1 MLVGQLCRV
10 CCCDASVG
18 ASRLLKAYPAL
29 SPGPHAVPHERDQ
42 WQLAPEGHA
51 ISERGKMQV
60 SHFVGPK
67 VCISTIR
74 FQRAG
79 SREGRAN
86 GASVRAQEA
95 PAQRGAAACCC
106 FAALFALP
114 QRLLYPV
121 HASVC
126 VQAAVE
132 LSKQLQQRIKQRGCC
147 EEFVPNVD
155 MLEQGKVGGWMD
167 EAFVCLLE
175 RCGTCAVMLRA
186 QGRRGGHGCFCS
198 SAVCMVVRL
207 YMLGA
212 DLAPRLAC
220 LTAPVS

>member
-95 PAQRGAAACCC
+95 PAREAQLLAAALRHCLRCPNASC
-106 FAALFALP
+106 ILSM
-114 QRLLYPV
+114 RLC
-121 HASVC
+121 ACRRRWSC
-126 VQAAVE
+126 
-132 LSKQLQQRIKQRGCC
+132 
-147 EEFVPNVD
+147 PNS
-155 MLEQGKVGGWMD
+155 
-167 EAFVCLLE
+167 
-175 RCGTCAVMLRA
+175 
-186 QGRRGGHGCFCS
+186 CS
-198 SAVCMVVRL
+198 SASSSAAAARSLCPTWTCWSRARWAVGWTRHLFVCWKGVGRVR
-207 YMLGA
+207 
-212 DLAPRLAC
+212 
-220 LTAPVS
+220 